1 MQRSI
6 LTRELVIGMSI
17 EINTISTLKKELQNL
32 PREVLIE
39 HCLRM
44 AKYKK
49 DNKELLNYLLFESD
63 DEQNYI
69 QQIKREIEKEFTT
82 INTTTFYY
90 IKKSIRR
97 IHRIITKYIRHSGKK
112 ETEVELLIFFCQ
124 QMRFSGISFKASK
137 VMVNLYERQLKAIHK
152 SLSALHADIRIDYES
167 ELEEVDQPLP

>member
-1 MQRSI
+1 MPI
-6 LTRELVIGMSI
+6 K
-17 EINTISTLKKELQNL
+17 INTISTLKKELQNL

-39 HCLRM
+39 HCLRI

-63 DEQNYI
+63 DEQAYI
-69 QQIKREIEKEFTT
+69 QQIKSEVEQEFTT
-82 INTTTFYY
+82 INTNTLYY

-97 IHRIITKYIRHSGKK
+97 IHRLVTKYIRHSGKK

-124 QMRFSGISFKASK
+124 QMRDCGISFRASK
-137 VMVNLYERQLKAIHK
+137 VMVNLYERQLKGIHK
-152 SLSALHADIRIDYES
+152 ALSALHEDVRIDYES

>member
-1 MQRSI
+1 MTIKVNS
-6 LTRELVIGMSI
+6 
-17 EINTISTLKKELQNL
+17 ISTLKKELQHL

-39 HCLRM
+39 HCLRI

-63 DEQNYI
+63 DEPTYI
-69 QQIKREIEKEFTT
+69 QQIKNEVEKEFTT
-82 INTTTFYY
+82 INTNPFYY

-124 QMRFSGISFKASK
+124 QMRSCGISFRESK

-152 SLSALHADIRIDYES
+152 ALSALHDDIQIDYEE
-167 ELEEVDQPLP
+167 ELEEVDQPLS